1 MISCTERISSNKI
14 APQEEFEF
22 AGNFFLVKITG
33 ETGSLERAYRKLSRL
48 GITLP
53 IDKEKLST
61 RRNRKVNFRITFH
74 SGDTAATERFQD
86 WAIEKIIPKIEE
98 IKRQQSFRTK
108 SVSSEIDKPGTTIEL
123 SAVGSRAN
131 MPVAKYEAR
140 I

>member
-22 AGNFFLVKITG
+22 AGNFFLVKIIG
-33 ETGSLERAYRKLSRL
+33 ETGSLERACRKLSRL

-53 IDKEKLST
+53 IDKEKPST

-74 SGDTAATERFQD
+74 SGDTATTERFQD
-86 WAIEKIIPKIEE
+86 WVIEKIIPKIEE
-98 IKRQQSFRTK
+98 IKRQQSLRIK
-108 SVSSEIDKPGTTIEL
+108 SFSSEIAKPETTIEL